1 MGQVTI
7 YVDDELET
15 KLKTEAKAAGVSV
28 SRWVAE
34 IIQKQTENHWP
45 DSVKA
50 LSGAWKDFPNL
61 DDIRTTKANDVPRE
75 TF

>member
-28 SRWVAE
+28 SRWVSQ
-34 IIQKQTENHWP
+34 IIQQQTENHWP
-45 DSVKA
+45 DSVKV
-50 LSGAWKDFPNL
+50 LSGAWQDFP
-61 DDIRTTKANDVPRE
+61 DWHVVGQI
-75 TF
+75 F